1 MKYAEKIIMKNG
13 REAILRSANEAD
25 GAAMLENFNQT
36 HAETDYLLSYPDE
49 TGFTVEQES
58 EFMQKKYDS
67 DNEIEIIAE
76 VDGKVVATSGIS
88 AIGTKYKVRHRAD
101 FGISIIRDY
110 WGQGLG
116 KALTAA
122 CIKCAKEAGY
132 KQLELEAVADNE
144 RAIALYEKMGFVEFG
159 RNPKGFISR
168 ISGYQKVVYMRLDL
182 E

>member
-1 MKYAEKIIMKNG
+1 MKYTEKITMKNG
-13 REAILRSANEAD
+13 KEAILRSANASD
-25 GAAMLENFNQT
+25 GAAALENFKQT
-36 HAETDYLLSYPDE
+36 HAETDFLLSYPDE
-49 TGFTVEQES
+49 RGFTVEQES

-67 DNEIEIIAE
+67 DNEIEILAL
-76 VDGKVVATSGIS
+76 VDDKVVAVSGIS

-110 WGQGLG
+110 WGLGLG

-168 ISGYQKVVYMRLDL
+168 ISGYQEVVYMRLDL